1 MSILVPIEDK
11 KPFDSWKVEELKG
24 VLLAQAR
31 CLGARYL
38 VSDNDELEEVSEE
51 AFNGWIEEV
60 TTSQGAKKVHLIDLI
75 IRLGTL
81 TASNVNRVIN
91 IETELRTKQKEFKER
106 GEELRTMAEELD
118 ELKKLKLSV
127 SQTDGIN
134 NNSQTGNHESK
145 LSPPSGGSSC
155 NNSTESSNETQNN
168 YTPAFLGDLR
178 YPSVKK
184 KEIEL
189 KNVPKFYGNIK
200 DDVDAWIFVI
210 ESQAA
215 N

>member
-31 CLGARYL
+31 CL
-38 VSDNDELEEVSEE
+38 
-51 AFNGWIEEV
+51 
-60 TTSQGAKKVHLIDLI
+60 DLI

-91 IETELRTKQKEFKER
+91 IETELRTKQKEFIER
-106 GEELRTMAEELD
+106 EEELRTMAEELN

-145 LSPPSGGSSC
+145 LSPPSGGSSSK
-155 NNSTESSNETQNN
+155 NSTESSTETHNN

-184 KEIEL
+184 REIEL
-189 KNVPKFYGNIK
+189 KNVPKFYGNIN

-215 N
+215 NLGIKEADLPMAVIPFLRGSALSTIKNMIMKNKN